1 MWSRR
6 HGIQISYL
14 SYWVEQQTMS
24 VFVYICTYAHV
35 NTHIYIYSMHI
46 THTEKRMS
54 SPSYS
59 AMQYTS
65 ASTLS
70 HSQVLLP
77 TEKSSLPLSLIYLF
91 IYTVLFCVDK
101 EQTLRGRHG
110 TQPLP
115 SYSLH
120 LSQTAMA
127 PYTNILFDSIYA
139 S

>member
-6 HGIQISYL
+6 HGIQISGL
-14 SYWVEQQTMS
+14 SYWVEQQTVN
-24 VFVYICTYAHV
+24 VFVHICTYTHV

-46 THTEKRMS
+46 THIEKRLS

-59 AMQYTS
+59 ARQYTS

-70 HSQVLLP
+70 HFQDLLP

-101 EQTLRGRHG
+101 EQTLPGRHG

-115 SYSLH
+115 SHSLH
-120 LSQTAMA
+120 LSQTATA
-127 PYTNILFDSIYA
+127 PYTNTLFDSIYA